1 MIPGVSSSH
10 DFRGDDVGHGFRGND
25 VGLTYS
31 RTALWCGK

>member
-10 DFRGDDVGHGFRGND
+10 DIRGDDVGHGFRGND